1 MFAGKSFGS
10 QLASFCDTKVDTEHL
25 LSLPFWGP
33 EPVLDSLGE
42 IKDQSKES
50 IQLPPEGL
58 EFANP
63 TLGQRTRAP
72 LQVGLVAFLRKWV
85 GSSD

>member
-10 QLASFCDTKVDTEHL
+10 QLASLCDTKVDTEHL

-33 EPVLDSLGE
+33 EPVLDSLGD
-42 IKDQSKES
+42 IKNQSKGS

-63 TLGQRTRAP
+63 MLGQQTTAP
-72 LQVGLVAFLRKWV
+72 LQIGLVAF
-85 GSSD
+85 